1 MMILNLTQNQATA
14 EQLAAGVIDLPE
26 DKRAALVD
34 ALTVTTLPDRESIEA
49 RCDYIAELACQ
60 NGLSGDDEDDP
71 HPKMAMIGGAPW
83 MMRTLEQALT
93 GRGITPLYAFSVR
106 ESTERTMPDGTVQ
119 KINVF
124 RHAGFVG
131 I

>member
-1 MMILNLTQNQATA
+1 MILNLTQHQATA

-93 GRGITPLYAFSVR
+93 GRAITPLYAFSVR
-106 ESTERTMPDGTVQ
+106 ESTERILPNGTVQ

-124 RHAGFVG
+124 KHAGFVK

>member
-1 MMILNLTQNQATA
+1 MILNLTQHQATP
-14 EQLAAGVIDLPE
+14 EQLAAGVVNLPD
-26 DKRAALVD
+26 DKRAALAD

-60 NGLSGDDEDDP
+60 NGLGGDDEDDP

-83 MMRTLEQALT
+83 LMSTLEQALT

-106 ESTERTMPDGTVQ
+106 ESTERILPDGTVQ

-124 RHAGFVG
+124 KHAGFVK

>member
-1 MMILNLTQNQATA
+1 MILNLTQHLATS
-14 EQLAAGVIDLPE
+14 EQLAAGVVDLPE
-26 DKRAALVD
+26 DKRAALTR

-60 NGLSGDDEDDP
+60 NGLGGDDEDDP
-71 HPKMAMIGGAPW
+71 HPRMAMIGGAPW
-83 MMRTLEQALT
+83 LMSTLEQALT
-93 GRGITPLYAFSVR
+93 ERGITPLYAFSVR
-106 ESTERTMPDGTVQ
+106 ESTERILPNGTVQ

-124 RHAGFVG
+124 KHAGFVK

>member
-1 MMILNLTQNQATA
+1 MILNLTQHLATS
-14 EQLAAGVIDLPE
+14 EQLAAGVVDLPE
-26 DKRAALVD
+26 DKRAALTR

-60 NGLSGDDEDDP
+60 NGLGGDDEDDP
-71 HPKMAMIGGAPW
+71 HPRMAMIGGAPW
-83 MMRTLEQALT
+83 LMSTLEQALT

-106 ESTERTMPDGTVQ
+106 ESTERILPNGTVQ

-124 RHAGFVG
+124 KHAGFVK

>member
-1 MMILNLTQNQATA
+1 MILNLTQHLATS
-14 EQLAAGVIDLPE
+14 EQLAAGVVDLPE
-26 DKRAALVD
+26 DKRAALTR

-60 NGLSGDDEDDP
+60 NGLGGDDEDDP
-71 HPKMAMIGGAPW
+71 HPRMAMIGGAPW
-83 MMRTLEQALT
+83 LMSTLEQALT

-106 ESTERTMPDGTVQ
+106 ESTERILPDGTVQ

-124 RHAGFVG
+124 KHAGFVK